1 MEQTGRDRAG
11 QREGEA
17 GKNAAHA
24 GYSSVFTGA
33 ADADMMRGRTSH
45 PGDGQPRRNPPEES
59 METIDIG
66 VDALRDWLESGRPV
80 TVLDIRPAAQREEWS
95 IPGSLH
101 VDAQTA
107 MRGASPS
114 AIAGVPL
121 TPGQPVVAVC
131 AEGRTSVLAV
141 RALKERGVDALSLKG
156 GMRAWSLAWNR
167 AEVIPLPG
175 AKAEITQIRRTG
187 KGCLSYIVG
196 SKGEAAV
203 VDASVDPEIYLR
215 IAEERGFRITH
226 VIDTHVHA
234 DHLSRSRLL
243 AARCRAQIVLPDQ
256 KRVSYPFKPL
266 REGDSITIGAA
277 AIVALATPGHT
288 SESMSYLVD
297 GRALL
302 TGDTLFPGAVGR
314 PDLAASAEEARKR
327 AHALYAT
334 LQRIMQLSPDIL
346 ILPCH
351 TSEPIPFDGILCGA
365 RLDDVIRQVD
375 ILRAS
380 EDRFVETL
388 LSRIPVT
395 PPNHLEIVRLNESG
409 EFPAGDPTA
418 LEAGA
423 NRCAIS

>member
-1 MEQTGRDRAG
+1 
-11 QREGEA
+11 
-17 GKNAAHA
+17 
-24 GYSSVFTGA
+24 
-33 ADADMMRGRTSH
+33 
-45 PGDGQPRRNPPEES
+45 

-80 TVLDIRPAAQREEWS
+80 TVLDIRSAEQREEWS

-101 VDAQTA
+101 VDAQAA
-107 MRGASPS
+107 MRAAGPS
-114 AIAGVPL
+114 AIAGVRL

-131 AEGRTSVLAV
+131 AEGKTSILAV

-156 GMRAWSLAWNR
+156 GMRAWSLAWNL
-167 AEVIPLPG
+167 ALVPLPG
-175 AKAEITQIRRTG
+175 SSAQITQIRRTG

-196 SKGEAAV
+196 SKREAAV
-203 VDASVDPEIYLR
+203 VDASVDPEIYLK
-215 IAEERGFRITH
+215 IAQERGLEITH

-243 AARCRAQIVLPDQ
+243 AARCGAKTFMPDQ
-256 KRVSYPFKPL
+256 NRVSYSFKPL
-266 REGDSITIGAA
+266 REGDSITIGGA
-277 AIVALATPGHT
+277 AIEALATPGHT

-334 LQRIMQLSPDIL
+334 LQRITRLSPDIW

-351 TSEPIPFDGILCGA
+351 TSEPIPFDGIPCGA

-375 ILRAS
+375 MLSAS

-388 LSRIPVT
+388 LSRIPAT

-409 EFPAGDPTA
+409 EFPSGDPTA